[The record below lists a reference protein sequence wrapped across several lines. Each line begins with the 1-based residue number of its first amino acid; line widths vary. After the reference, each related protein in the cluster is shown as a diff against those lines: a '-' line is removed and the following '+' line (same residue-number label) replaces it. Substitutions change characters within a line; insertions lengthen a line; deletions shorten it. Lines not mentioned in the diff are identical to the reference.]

1 MKPLAAG
8 VLQIA
13 QSDQSVLLRFSF
25 SIYFFLAYS
34 TENLSEPELDIPELY
49 PVKQFQSDLMLSSFR
64 SEIFVAQGLSS
75 GRLFQNDFRWF
86 RGEIQLYI
94 VFGRGKIIKSNTY
107 CLEMV
112 RRYRKQR
119 HHDLKALFVV
129 WATDKNNSFLDQNC
143 ILR

>member
-1 MKPLAAG
+1 ML
-8 VLQIA
+8 I
-13 QSDQSVLLRFSF
+13 FSF
-25 SIYFFLAYS
+25 SIYFFLARPI
-34 TENLSEPELDIPELY
+34 ENSFKLELNIPELY

-112 RRYRKQR
+112 RRYRKQL
-119 HHDLKALFVV
+119 HPDLKPLFVA